1 MIVAVTDIRG
11 PICKCHM
18 KSYDTHVLITTL
30 TSLTL
35 EPTLPNLPSDVES
48 WTSIGNETPMITN
61 GIWFVL
67 LQ

>member
-1 MIVAVTDIRG
+1 MIVAVTDIGG

-18 KSYDTHVLITTL
+18 TSYGTHVLITTL
-30 TSLTL
+30 TSLTFG
-35 EPTLPNLPSDVES
+35 PTLPNQPSDVES
-48 WTSIGNETPMITN
+48 WKSIGNETPMITN